1 MVLAGLWSGLLLLSH
16 RKHQHYHTS
25 YHLIFSLL
33 GLPYILMAQTK
44 SFYHP
49 PIQSPGF
56 ISQEDWL
63 IYYDLPKPSFTPGIC
78 RSSKPHNSQ
87 SEAANK
93 ISDLLCSSSAM
104 VLWKCPADPLLS
116 YPLPPLLHH
125 SHSSVGLTHLWE
137 VPGVTWW
144 PRSSAVML
152 IYIWQV
158 LITKQMR
165 RMQNLW
171 SEPLC
176 HSSPRR
182 CEVPCSAEWDVT
194 APSKMLSNTSL
205 RFYCQCFPWSAC
217 QSLRS
222 VLRSVWTRKQR
233 SKEWEYHI
241 VPLWSNRFY
250 VPMEWLMFAHPHI
263 VWNWSQ
269 SLPSGLCTSSSTHRW
284 QSQQVF
290 PPYTMAAAVTVYKPA
305 LTPEQK
311 DIAECFESEKNMPF
325 PGCYESSWRYL
336 SLPIAFVHFDLWLRM
351 SESKNPLKNEI
362 KRNWNS

>member
-1 MVLAGLWSGLLLLSH
+1 M
-16 RKHQHYHTS
+16 
-25 YHLIFSLL
+25 
-33 GLPYILMAQTK
+33 
-44 SFYHP
+44 
-49 PIQSPGF
+49 
-56 ISQEDWL
+56 
-63 IYYDLPKPSFTPGIC
+63 YYDLPKPSFTPGIC

-152 IYIWQV
+152 INIWQV

-176 HSSPRR
+176 DSSPRR
-182 CEVPCSAEWDVT
+182 CEVLCSAGWDVT

-205 RFYCQCFPWSAC
+205 HFYCQCFSWSAC
-217 QSLRS
+217 QSLKS
-222 VLRSVWTRKQR
+222 VLKSVWTQKQK

-241 VPLWSNRFY
+241 VALWSNRFY
-250 VPMEWLMFAHPHI
+250 VPMEMTYVCISSHCLKLVSGASLWLMHLLLYTPLTKSASFPSLRRASCSHSLQACTYSRTNRHWGMFWIRIEYAFPWMLWIILKIFIFA
-263 VWNWSQ
+263 NC
-269 SLPSGLCTSSSTHRW
+269 LCAFW
-284 QSQQVF
+284 
-290 PPYTMAAAVTVYKPA
+290 P
-305 LTPEQK
+305 LT
-311 DIAECFESEKNMPF
+311 
-325 PGCYESSWRYL
+325 
-336 SLPIAFVHFDLWLRM
+336 
-351 SESKNPLKNEI
+351 
-362 KRNWNS
+362 